1 MIKLKD
7 IISEAAIEN
16 ETNLNFKIYGI
27 RNNDLIIEGRK
38 LKITLSFKGDDLTDA
53 VNGKYIK
60 IVFSSFSDENRIKV
74 FMTVKMGYKYVTWQ
88 RNPNRLWFK

>member
-7 IISEAAIEN
+7 IISEASIEN

-53 VNGKYIK
+53 VNGNTKKGKVVLASVKIK
-60 IVFSSFSDENRIKV
+60 
-74 FMTVKMGYKYVTWQ
+74 
-88 RNPNRLWFK
+88 

>member
-7 IISEAAIEN
+7 LITEATVEN
-16 ETNLNFKIYGI
+16 ETNLNFKVAGI

-53 VNGKYIK
+53 VNGKSKNGKVVFASVKIK
-60 IVFSSFSDENRIKV
+60 
-74 FMTVKMGYKYVTWQ
+74 
-88 RNPNRLWFK
+88 

>member
-1 MIKLKD
+1 MRLQILWIKKMIKLKD

-53 VNGKYIK
+53 VNGKSKNGKVTLASVKIK
-60 IVFSSFSDENRIKV
+60 
-74 FMTVKMGYKYVTWQ
+74 
-88 RNPNRLWFK
+88 